1 MAAELARAWLLHR
14 RPYKERA
21 VIAEFLVEGHGRL
34 AMVVQGVRS
43 LSSGKIALLQPFTE
57 VLLSWRG
64 RSDLK
69 TLSSI
74 EVRTWAKLSGNAL
87 FCGFYLNEL
96 VIRAVMPRQQLDG
109 LMELY
114 TLVLNQL
121 ATPVASVEPLLRFFE
136 LQLLQLTGYLP
147 TLTHEAIT
155 GKALRQ
161 GGYYYYQPH
170 VGLVEAGSAVLS
182 RNGVCQGFSTEVL
195 LSLARRDFSQPG
207 LYPDFKRFSRVALEP
222 LLGGR
227 PLKSRELFTRQWRS
241 ANRK

>member
-1 MAAELARAWLLHR
+1 MAAELTRAWLLHR

-43 LSSGKIALLQPFTE
+43 LSSRKAALLQPFTE

-74 EVRTWAKLSGNAL
+74 EAQTWVKLSGDAL

-96 VIRAVMPRQQLDG
+96 VIRAVMPGQQLDG

-114 TLVLNQL
+114 TRVLNQL
-121 ATPVASVEPLLRFFE
+121 ATSALSIEPLLRFFE
-136 LQLLQLTGYLP
+136 LQLLQMAGYLP
-147 TLTHEAIT
+147 ALTHEART
-155 GKALRQ
+155 GKALHQ
-161 GGYYYYQPH
+161 GGHYYYRPC
-170 VGLVEAGSAVLS
+170 VGLVEADSGVLN
-182 RNGVCQGFSTEVL
+182 RGRACQAFSTEVL
-195 LSLARRDFSQPG
+195 LSLACRDFSQPA
-207 LYPDFKRFSRVALEP
+207 LYPDFKRFSRQALEP
-222 LLGGR
+222 LLEGR
-227 PLKSRELFTRQWRS
+227 PLKSRELFIRQTRFS
-241 ANRK
+241 SRK